1 MQGNQVRW
9 YIVQTYS
16 GDENTVKVDLERRT
30 ESMGMTDYIFRVLV
44 PEIIIPA
51 TEEGK
56 KDTVERLFPGYVF
69 VEMIVTD
76 ESWFVVR
83 NTPGVT
89 GFLGSSGGGTK
100 PIPVLKDEM
109 DSILRKI
116 GAIAKP
122 NFDRYLGKTVVIE
135 RGVWEGQEGV
145 VTAIDNDQEIAIVS
159 IDMFG
164 QATPTEVSVYD
175 IKERWKYKNAPFK
188 RCFFYT

>member
-1 MQGNQVRW
+1 MGQGKIRW

-16 GDENTVKVDLERRT
+16 GDENAVKLDLERRT
-30 ESMGMTDYIFRVLV
+30 ESMGMQDFIFRVLV
-44 PEIIIPA
+44 PEITIPA
-51 TEEGK
+51 TEDK
-56 KDTVERLFPGYVF
+56 KETIERLYPGYVF

-109 DSILRKI
+109 ETILLRI
-116 GAIAKP
+116 GELAKP
-122 NFDRYLGKTVVIE
+122 NFDRLIGKTVIIQT
-135 RGVWEGQEGV
+135 GVWEGQEGRV
-145 VTAIDNDQEIAIVS
+145 SIVDNEHEIAVVS

-175 IKERWKYKNAPFK
+175 IKEKSSN
-188 RCFFYT
+188 

>member
-1 MQGNQVRW
+1 MSGQIRW

-16 GDENTVKVDLERRT
+16 GDENTVKVDLERRI

-51 TEEGK
+51 TEEK
-56 KDTVERLFPGYVF
+56 KETVERLYPGYVF

-100 PIPVLKDEM
+100 PIPVLRDEM
-109 DSILRKI
+109 DSILLRI
-116 GAIAKP
+116 GEKQKP
-122 NFDRYLGKTVVIE
+122 SFDNLVGKTVIVTKGVMEGTTGRVIS
-135 RGVWEGQEGV
+135 V
-145 VTAIDNDQEIAIVS
+145 DNEQEIAIVS
-159 IDMFG
+159 IDIFQ
-164 QATPTEVSVYD
+164 QATPTEFSVYD
-175 IKERWKYKNAPFK
+175 IKEFK
-188 RCFFYT
+188 

>member
-1 MQGNQVRW
+1 MQGRQVRW

-44 PEIIIPA
+44 PEIVIPA

-100 PIPVLKDEM
+100 PIPVLRDEM

-135 RGVWEGQEGV
+135 RGVWEGQEGL
-145 VTAIDNDQEIAIVS
+145 VTGIDNDQEIAIVS

-175 IKERWKYKNAPFK
+175 IKER
-188 RCFFYT
+188 